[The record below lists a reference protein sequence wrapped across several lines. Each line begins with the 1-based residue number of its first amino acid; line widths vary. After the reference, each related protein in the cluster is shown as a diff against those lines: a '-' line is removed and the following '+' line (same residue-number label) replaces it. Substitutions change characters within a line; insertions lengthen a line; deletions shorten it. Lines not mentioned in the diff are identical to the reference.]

1 MSDNIVRCNIFL
13 IRNKNM
19 NVNFNS
25 NDEYVMVFQPVLVRR
40 CDIHSLPPMTSI
52 PQQPPPTPVPQ
63 LQAPEAQEQPEQP
76 KTLSKPAN
84 APGSPHTPQKP
95 LKGLASDKQMK
106 CMLTMAREHGI
117 SDVEL
122 CQYVGAESLEQIT
135 KAQASKFI
143 QKFI

>member
-1 MSDNIVRCNIFL
+1 MFDQNYDDVIVWVPFIVKKQHL
-13 IRNKNM
+13 QSPLMAPMPI
-19 NVNFNS
+19 
-25 NDEYVMVFQPVLVRR
+25 QP
-40 CDIHSLPPMTSI
+40 
-52 PQQPPPTPVPQ
+52 PPPTPVPQ
-63 LQAPEAQEQPEQP
+63 IQAPAPQQHPEP
-76 KTLSKPAN
+76 LPPLARASSVPN
-84 APGSPHTPQKP
+84 TPQNPMKD
-95 LKGLASDKQMK
+95 LASGKQMK

>member
-1 MSDNIVRCNIFL
+1 MFNQNDDDVIVWMPFIVKKQHL
-13 IRNKNM
+13 QSPLM
-19 NVNFNS
+19 A
-25 NDEYVMVFQPVLVRR
+25 
-40 CDIHSLPPMTSI
+40 PMPIQSPRPI
-52 PQQPPPTPVPQ
+52 PIQ

-76 KTLSKPAN
+76 KTLPSPAN

-122 CQYVGAESLEQIT
+122 CQDVGAESLEQIT

-143 QKFI
+143 QKYIE